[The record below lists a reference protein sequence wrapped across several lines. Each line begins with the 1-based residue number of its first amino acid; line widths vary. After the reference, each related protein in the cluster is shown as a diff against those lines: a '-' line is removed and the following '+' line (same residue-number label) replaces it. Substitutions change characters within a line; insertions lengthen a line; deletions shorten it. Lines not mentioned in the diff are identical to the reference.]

1 MTQRKAAPS
10 LFYSSASSI
19 GWVRTLSSFI
29 DEGVAALCKR
39 QWQTASVGVAQP
51 IAAPMPRRRAR

>member
-10 LFYSSASSI
+10 LLYSNASSI

-29 DEGVAALCKR
+29 DEGVAALCMR
-39 QWQTASVGVAQP
+39 QWQSAPVRVAPP
-51 IAAPMPRRRAR
+51 IAVPMPRRRAR